1 MEPHKPL
8 PGDLQRLSAK
18 TECPAERALDVETES
33 REVKGAEKSGEL
45 KFSGVDDSFPN
56 PLSRE

>member
-18 TECPAERALDVETES
+18 TECPAERTLGMETES
-33 REVKGAEKSGEL
+33 REGKGAEKSGKL
-45 KFSGVDDSFPN
+45 KF
-56 PLSRE
+56 